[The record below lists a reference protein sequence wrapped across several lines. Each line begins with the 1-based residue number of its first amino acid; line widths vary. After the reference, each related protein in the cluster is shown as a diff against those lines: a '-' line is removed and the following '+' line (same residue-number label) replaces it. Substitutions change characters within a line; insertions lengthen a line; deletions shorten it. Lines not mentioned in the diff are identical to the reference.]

1 MWVGVVR
8 VGVYM
13 YVCMGWR
20 GRCLYP
26 RAVLGHHGWTKGRLE
41 ERVEGISGENEAVI
55 PLRFIK

>member
-1 MWVGVVR
+1 
-8 VGVYM
+8 M

-20 GRCLYP
+20 ARCLYP

-55 PLRFIK
+55 LLRFIK